1 MFTEVNRFRLFQRVR
16 NIYPVHFVHVRPLL
30 RYRSDRLLCW
40 AGTKRSCNQSVGPT
54 SLLRWKRGKKLHLH
68 QLLIF
73 QFYRSTFTTVHQPC
87 FQLPPTMKNCSSWK
101 GWEAASS
108 KNTMC
113 VCMCLVWSWYLD
125 VLHQSSTAN
134 SENMNNQRR
143 YGKWIVIR
151 KWFANV
157 WHWEWHVNK
166 IAGSLNQDIEI
177 QLHQSKDRPWFM
189 WLGGI
194 LKVYWLR

>member
-1 MFTEVNRFRLFQRVR
+1 MCHLLRLGLSTFKHIKKKKHHYSSLPFPNISRSPRGAPSPGHECLWLRLVPEPRSQDGDGWRFGWQIGVSRFPSHDPSIPSIKSKNQMFTEVNRFRLFQRVR

-101 GWEAASS
+101 G
-108 KNTMC
+108 
-113 VCMCLVWSWYLD
+113 
-125 VLHQSSTAN
+125 
-134 SENMNNQRR
+134 
-143 YGKWIVIR
+143 
-151 KWFANV
+151 
-157 WHWEWHVNK
+157 
-166 IAGSLNQDIEI
+166 
-177 QLHQSKDRPWFM
+177 
-189 WLGGI
+189 
-194 LKVYWLR
+194 